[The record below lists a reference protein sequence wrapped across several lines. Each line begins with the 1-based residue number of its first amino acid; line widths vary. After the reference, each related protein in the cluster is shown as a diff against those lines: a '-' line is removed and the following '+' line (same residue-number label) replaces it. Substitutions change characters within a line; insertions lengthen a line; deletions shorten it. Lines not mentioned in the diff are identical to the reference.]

1 MKYIPDMRRRSDEV
15 QQKKRR
21 LRWELS
27 GVDVNVNK
35 RRSRRKFETERGHE
49 NDVKR
54 RRRRGGK

>member
-27 GVDVNVNK
+27 GVDVNVNRRRLK
-35 RRSRRKFETERGHE
+35 RRFEIERGHG
-49 NDVKR
+49 NDEKRKR
-54 RRRRGGK
+54 RRGEK